1 MSDQTPKEPEEA
13 VPTGGTAP
21 GEPEAP
27 HTEGTPAAEP
37 EAEAEA
43 GAGAEPGPEAVPG
56 SAAPRRRGR
65 TTALIAAAAVL
76 GLVGGT
82 CAGYLIQA
90 DRAPTK
96 LPSLSQPELK
106 QAEGEG
112 PDPLPAAQDRKVR
125 TDGDLRK
132 LLVKKPEGAKDLT
145 AEITGDGWM
154 EVPAFAETFD
164 EPGEAFSAHVAA
176 QLRRIAVVYWEKG
189 NQFTE
194 VRLAQYR
201 HEEYL
206 EAAELTERQNGFA
219 EGEGADSRPL
229 PGTAD
234 GMVHV
239 LHEPTREAGY
249 LPMYQARAFAY
260 RGDISLQIWIT
271 DSRPIPKKTIMDL
284 AKRQMERL

>member
-1 MSDQTPKEPEEA
+1 LSDQTPKEPEEA
-13 VPTGGTAP
+13 VPTVGAAP

-27 HTEGTPAAEP
+27 HTEGTPAAGSEP
-37 EAEAEA
+37 EP
-43 GAGAEPGPEAVPG
+43 EPGPGP
-56 SAAPRRRGR
+56 AAPRRRGR
-65 TTALIAAAAVL
+65 TAALIAAAAVL

-132 LLVKKPEGAKDLT
+132 LLVKKPEGAKDVT
-145 AEITGDGWM
+145 SEITGDGWM
-154 EVPAFAETFD
+154 EVPEFAETFD
-164 EPGEAFSAHVAA
+164 EPGEAFSAHVAV
-176 QLRRIAVVYWEKG
+176 QIRRIAAVYWEKG

-206 EAAELTERQNGFA
+206 EAAELTERQRGFT
-219 EGEGADSRPL
+219 EEEGADGRPL

-234 GMVHV
+234 GMVYV
-239 LHEPTREAGY
+239 LDEPTREAGY
-249 LPMYQARAFAY
+249 LPMYEARAFAY
-260 RGDISLQIWIT
+260 RGDIALQIWIT
-271 DSRPIPKKTIMDL
+271 DTRPIPKKTIMDL
-284 AKRQMERL
+284 AKQQMERL